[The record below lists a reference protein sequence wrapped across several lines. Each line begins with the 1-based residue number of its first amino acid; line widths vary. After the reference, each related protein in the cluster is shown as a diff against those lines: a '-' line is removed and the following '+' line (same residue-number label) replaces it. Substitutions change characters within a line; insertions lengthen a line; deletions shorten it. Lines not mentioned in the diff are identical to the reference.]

1 VIDYRIWFK
10 STGSY
15 AVLATGVTTLTYTAS
30 GLTTG
35 TTYTFKVQARNNQG
49 YSNSSPELTVL
60 TAAVPSMPT
69 APTTEF
75 ILSTPD
81 YVKITW
87 TAPAA
92 NGAAISAYT
101 IKIRTSNN
109 VDFVTELT
117 ECDGSDALIMA
128 QLYCIVYS
136 STLNAAPFS
145 LTWGSSVYATVSAT
159 NS

>member
-35 TTYTFKVQARNNQG
+35 TTYAFKVQARNSQG